1 MIAAKEVTITDG
13 TAVGVSSAAEAVSAS
28 YTIPAG
34 AAQLGKVFKFSY
46 MTKTTASNGTD
57 ELVVRVR
64 LGPTTLTGTALFTSA
79 SVDQANGDVSCGHGE
94 IVFRD
99 IDGATVV
106 ECHGAG
112 CASDASG
119 TVAMYGWAVE
129 LTSLDLDPQADLKLE
144 ITLDWSASNAGNSAV
159 CTSLNVIEYAV

>member
-1 MIAAKEVTITDG
+1 MLAVKKVAVTDG

-34 AAQLGKVFKFSY
+34 AAQLGKVFRFSY
-46 MTKTTASNGTD
+46 MTKTTSSNSTD

-79 SVDQANGDVSCGHGE
+79 SVDQANDDVSCGHGE

-106 ECHGAG
+106 ECSGAG

-129 LTSLDLDPQADLKLE
+129 LTSLDLDPQADLLLE
-144 ITLDWSASNAGNSAV
+144 VTLDWSASHASNSAV
-159 CTSLNVIEYAV
+159 CTVLNVTEYAV